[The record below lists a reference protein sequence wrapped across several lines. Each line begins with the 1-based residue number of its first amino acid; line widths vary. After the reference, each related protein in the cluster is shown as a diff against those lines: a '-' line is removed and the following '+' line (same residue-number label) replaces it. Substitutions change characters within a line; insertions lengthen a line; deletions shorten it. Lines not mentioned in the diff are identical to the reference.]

1 MIRIFIQSPSRPG
14 VLLSGL
20 GALVV
25 PATSK
30 LRVAVAYVSAAGADL
45 VCSHLEQQLLP
56 KAWKFAP
63 KHFLTS
69 FDFGHTEPKALE
81 RLLALPSAT
90 VRIADPEVRLKPGFA
105 PNFPFHPKMFIA
117 DRGKTVGTLIGSA
130 NISNA
135 AFTDSSEA
143 AILEDAVADVPELNS
158 GWSALWNNA
167 SDLTQ
172 ALYTDYEKRWNK
184 LPNVQ
189 RETPPQEPAETRE
202 VVTFLSAIGDG
213 ALAPEEFDHLWVE
226 AGSMSSGGSHSQL
239 ELPRGGNR
247 FFGGDFDDYARGG
260 GAAVA
265 ICDVNLHARGTEWVR
280 PLRWH
285 SHNGMERLNLPTLFQ
300 GGYEYVAMA
309 VLFTRRPDSSFDMV
323 VAQWDSTLARRW
335 RAASKAL
342 GRVYRLGEN
351 STRICGVF

>member
-1 MIRIFIQSPSRPG
+1 MSRIFIQSPSHPG

-56 KAWKFAP
+56 KAWKSAP

-69 FDFGHTEPKALE
+69 FDFGHTEPKALK
-81 RLLALPSAT
+81 RLQSLPNVT

-117 DRGKTVGTLIGSA
+117 DRGKTVATLIGSA

-143 AILEDAVADVPELNS
+143 AILENAVADVPELES

-184 LPNVQ
+184 LPNPP
-189 RETPPQEPAETRE
+189 REVPPQETAETRE
-202 VVTFLSAIGDG
+202 VVTFLSAIDDN
-213 ALAPEEFDHLWVE
+213 ALVPHKFDHLWIE

-247 FFGGDFDDYARGG
+247 FFGGDFDDYTRGG

-265 ICDVNLHARGTEWVR
+265 ICDVHLHARGVEWVR

-285 SHNGMERLNLPTLFQ
+285 SHNGMERLNLPTLSQ
-300 GGYEYVAMA
+300 GGYQYVGTA
-309 VLFTRRPDSSFDMV
+309 VLFTRRPDSSLDMV

-335 RAASKAL
+335 RAASKTL
-342 GRVYRLGEN
+342 GRVYQLGEN